1 MERMEIGDR
10 PGDGSVR
17 VAALSGIERMRAA
30 RGMWT
35 RRFREWLSA
44 TTYRPERHYMRGGR

>member
-1 MERMEIGDR
+1 MERMTNGGR

-17 VAALSGIERMRAA
+17 SAALSGIGRMRAA